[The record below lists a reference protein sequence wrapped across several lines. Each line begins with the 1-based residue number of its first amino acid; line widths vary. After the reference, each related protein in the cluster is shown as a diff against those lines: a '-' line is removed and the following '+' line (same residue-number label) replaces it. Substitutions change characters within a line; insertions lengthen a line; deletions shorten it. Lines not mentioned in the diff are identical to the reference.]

1 MSTKDKLT
9 LQQINAK
16 ITILCDNTR
25 NLRMQIETN
34 EAEKLELVAL
44 QTEIL
49 NNKQEK

>member
-16 ITILCDNTR
+16 ITLLCDHTR

-34 EAEKLELVAL
+34 EAEKEMLVAL
-44 QTEIL
+44 QIEIL
-49 NNKQEK
+49 NNRLEK

>member
-16 ITILCDNTR
+16 ITLLCDHTR

-34 EAEKLELVAL
+34 EAEKWKLWELQA
-44 QTEIL
+44 EIL